1 MARSRPRDILPVDLF
16 IVKLKFEIWSP
27 DCCCFPNIQMAVLW
41 GTFRWSP
48 LVCHTHGKCNWIF
61 SLHRRA
67 RASSDLL
74 VSSTQIEL
82 DLKQMTKLKIF
93 YKTQIAR
100 HWILRFS
107 YVRHLEQT
115 KVWTNVFTN
124 KLQKVIEVS
133 YRITETSCKLQK
145 KTSNQQM
152 SNGIF
157 SFGFSSSIR
166 FDRQQ
171 MTKF

>member
-1 MARSRPRDILPVDLF
+1 MVARLLLF
-16 IVKLKFEIWSP
+16 SKYSDGSSLRNV
-27 DCCCFPNIQMAVLW
+27 
-41 GTFRWSP
+41 P
-48 LVCHTHGKCNWIF
+48 LAPTYMPHTWRVQLNLQLTSQSKSQQRSTC
-61 SLHRRA
+61 
-67 RASSDLL
+67 
-74 VSSTQIEL
+74 STQIEL

-145 KTSNQQM
+145 KTSNSKCPM
-152 SNGIF
+152 E
-157 SFGFSSSIR
+157 SFPLDSPLQSALIAN
-166 FDRQQ
+166 
-171 MTKF
+171 K

>member
-1 MARSRPRDILPVDLF
+1 MVARLLLF
-16 IVKLKFEIWSP
+16 SKYSDGSSLRNV
-27 DCCCFPNIQMAVLW
+27 
-41 GTFRWSP
+41 P
-48 LVCHTHGKCNWIF
+48 LVPTCMPQTWKVQLNLWLT
-61 SLHRRA
+61 SQRKSQQR
-67 RASSDLL
+67 ST
-74 VSSTQIEL
+74 SSTQIEL
-82 DLKQMTKLKIF
+82 YLKQMTKLKTF

-107 YVRHLEQT
+107 YVRHLEHT

-124 KLQKVIEVS
+124 KVQKVIEVS
-133 YRITETSCKLQK
+133 YRITETSCKLKQK

>member
-1 MARSRPRDILPVDLF
+1 MVARLL
-16 IVKLKFEIWSP
+16 L
-27 DCCCFPNIQMAVLW
+27 FPNIQMAVLW
-41 GTFRWSP
+41 GTFRWPP
-48 LVCHTHGKCNWIF
+48 LVCHTHGKCIWIF
-61 SLHRRA
+61 SLYRRA

-74 VSSTQIEL
+74 VLTQIEL

-107 YVRHLEQT
+107 YVSLLGQT

-145 KTSNQQM
+145 KHQTSKFPMESFPLDSPLQSALIANKWPN
-152 SNGIF
+152 SNLFLLVLYWQGVLKVF
-157 SFGFSSSIR
+157 QNHAFYR
-166 FDRQQ
+166 A
-171 MTKF
+171 

>member
-1 MARSRPRDILPVDLF
+1 MVARLLLF
-16 IVKLKFEIWSP
+16 SKYSDGSSLRNV
-27 DCCCFPNIQMAVLW
+27 
-41 GTFRWSP
+41 P
-48 LVCHTHGKCNWIF
+48 LVPTCMPHTWKVQLNLQLT
-61 SLHRRA
+61 SQSKSQQR
-67 RASSDLL
+67 ST
-74 VSSTQIEL
+74 SSTQIEL

>member
-1 MARSRPRDILPVDLF
+1 
-16 IVKLKFEIWSP
+16 
-27 DCCCFPNIQMAVLW
+27 
-41 GTFRWSP
+41 
-48 LVCHTHGKCNWIF
+48 
-61 SLHRRA
+61 
-67 RASSDLL
+67 
-74 VSSTQIEL
+74 
-82 DLKQMTKLKIF
+82 MTKLKIF

-107 YVRHLEQT
+107 YVSLLGQT

-133 YRITETSCKLQK
+133 YRITETSCKLKK